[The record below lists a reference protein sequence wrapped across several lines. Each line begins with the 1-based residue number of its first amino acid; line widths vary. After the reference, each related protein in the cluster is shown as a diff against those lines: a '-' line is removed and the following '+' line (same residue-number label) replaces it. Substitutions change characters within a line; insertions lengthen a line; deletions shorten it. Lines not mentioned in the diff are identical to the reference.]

1 MNLSDWIER
10 QADFVPEKCA
20 IRFEGRDLSYA
31 EVNQRMN
38 RLADRLSNELGVSH
52 GDRIAYLGLNSPEI
66 IVLLFACARVGA
78 VLVPL
83 NWRLAGPEH
92 IHVLNDATPRAL
104 FVEPGFVEHVEAIGN
119 AIATSAL
126 VTYGA
131 ARAGWI
137 GYDALLAQGS
147 DTFRPARETLPD
159 DAVLLCYTSGTT
171 GTPKGALLSNNA
183 LAWNAINAT
192 HMHDLTSADVV
203 LTVLPM
209 FHVGGL
215 NIQTL
220 PALHAGATV
229 VIHSRFEQGAFLT
242 ALEQDGITL
251 TLLVPTAVY
260 AIIND
265 PLWET
270 ADLSKLRMIG
280 VGSTVVRQQLV
291 KKVGARGI
299 PLVQVYGSTETAPIA
314 AYMPIGEVM
323 QRPTSTGKAAL
334 HCDIRLVDEEGND
347 VTAGEKGEIL
357 VRGPN
362 VMTEYWK
369 DPEATKAAF
378 SGEWF
383 HTEDVA
389 HRDSDGFLYVDGRSK
404 DMIISGGENIYPA
417 VIENVLS
424 QCEDLNE
431 VAVVGRPDDYWGEIV
446 VAVVVTKDLHQD
458 AEKIFSYCE
467 GRIARFETPR
477 EIFFVEQLP
486 RNAMGKVVMEEVR
499 ELVLQKTTE
508 TEQSTAD

>member
-1 MNLSDWIER
+1 MNLSDWIEH

-20 IRFEGRDLSYA
+20 MRFEGGALSYA
-31 EVNQRMN
+31 EFNQRMN
-38 RLADRLSNELGVSH
+38 QLADRLSNELDISH
-52 GDRIAYLGLNSPEI
+52 GDRVAYLGLNSPEI
-66 IVLLFACARVGA
+66 VILLFACARVGA

-92 IHVLNDATPRAL
+92 IHVLNHATPSAL
-104 FVEPGFVEHVEAIGN
+104 FVEPDFVEDTEAISD
-119 AIATSAL
+119 AIAAIAL
-126 VTYGA
+126 VTYGE

-137 GYDALLAQGS
+137 GYAALLARSS
-147 DTFRPARETLPD
+147 DTFRPERAALPD

-183 LAWNAINAT
+183 LTWNAINAA
-192 HMHDLTSADVV
+192 HMHDLTSADVI

-209 FHVGGL
+209 FHAGGL

-229 VIHSRFEQGAFLT
+229 VIHDRFEIGAFFT
-242 ALEQDGITL
+242 ALEQDEITL
-251 TLLVPTAVY
+251 TLLVPTAMH

-265 PLWET
+265 PRWQA

-280 VGSTVVRQQLV
+280 IGSTVVPEQLV
-291 KKVGARGI
+291 NAVGSRGI

-323 QRPTSTGKAAL
+323 RRPTSTGKAAL
-334 HCDIRLVDEEGND
+334 HCDIRLVDEDGHD
-347 VTAGEKGEIL
+347 VAAGEKGEIL

-362 VMTEYWK
+362 VMTGYWN
-369 DPEATKAAF
+369 DSEATRAAF

-383 HTEDVA
+383 HTEDIA

-424 QCEDLNE
+424 QCENLSE
-431 VAVVGRPDDYWGEIV
+431 VAVVGRADDYWGEIV
-446 VAVVVTKDLHQD
+446 VAVVVAIDTNRD
-458 AEKIFSYCE
+458 AERIFSYCE
-467 GRIARFETPR
+467 GRIARFEIPR
-477 EIFFVEQLP
+477 EIFFVDKLP
-486 RNAMGKVVMEEVR
+486 RNAMGKVVKEKVR
-499 ELVLQKTTE
+499 ELILQKTME
-508 TEQSTAD
+508 KEQPATD